1 MRYNNHH
8 FGEFSS
14 HFVSWKEMV
23 IIIFDIHSHILP
35 AVDDGAKDINEALQ
49 LLEMMKEDGITD
61 VIATPHF
68 YPDSDNLDEFK
79 MRTEEAY
86 KTLCS
91 AAEGKNLPRIY
102 FGCEVLYFRYLGT
115 SEAVTDFRL
124 DGSNYLLLELTDD
137 CITDSFFEDIANL
150 KNKSGII
157 PIIAHIE
164 RYYKAP
170 SFRKLLKFVKS
181 ENIPTQVNAS
191 SLFSPYY
198 KRITEKLIKK
208 GYVNFL
214 ATDSHSIDIRPPQM
228 KNALKHITE
237 KLGEEYANGLIRNS
251 RLLLEEMTRK
261 GDLYEK
267 QNA

>member
-1 MRYNNHH
+1 MRLSVLNVLEEY
-8 FGEFSS
+8 
-14 HFVSWKEMV
+14 
-23 IIIFDIHSHILP
+23 IIFDIHSHILP
-35 AVDDGAKDINEALQ
+35 AVDDGARDIDEALQ
-49 LLEMMKEDGITD
+49 LLEMMKENGITD
-61 VIATPHF
+61 IIATPHF
-68 YPDSDNLDEFK
+68 YADSDNFDEYK
-79 MRTEEAY
+79 LRTEEAY
-86 KTLCS
+86 KVLCS
-91 AAEGKNLPRIY
+91 ATESKALPHIY
-102 FGCEVLYFRYLGT
+102 LGCEVLYFRYIGT
-115 SEAVTDFRL
+115 CEHITNFCL
-124 DGSNYLLLELTDD
+124 NGSNYLLLELTDG
-137 CITDSFFEDIANL
+137 CITDSFFEDIAIL
-150 KNKSGII
+150 KNKLGII

-228 KNALKHITE
+228 KNALKHIAE

-261 GDLYEK
+261 GDTYEK
-267 QNA
+267 QHA